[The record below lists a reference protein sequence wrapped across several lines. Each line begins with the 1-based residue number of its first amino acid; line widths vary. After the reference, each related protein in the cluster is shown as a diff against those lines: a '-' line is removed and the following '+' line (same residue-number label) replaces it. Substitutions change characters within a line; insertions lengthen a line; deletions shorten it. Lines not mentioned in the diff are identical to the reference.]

1 MGSAAL
7 LFLLAQQSLPEG
19 FTPLFDGSSLA
30 GWRGRPHLDPRV
42 EASWSDEERARHQAE
57 WDAGVAA
64 HWRVEDGEL
73 VNDGEG
79 PFLTTLRDY
88 GDAEF
93 VLEYR
98 TVPLADSGIY
108 LRATPQVQIW
118 DWTEAGGKWELGAD
132 KGSGGLWNNEKHP
145 RFPTRPADAPF
156 GEWNRF
162 RIRIIGERVWVWL
175 NGALVTPAVPME
187 NFWDRTRPLFARGP
201 LQLQTHG
208 GEIRFRNLG
217 VRELGAAEAAA
228 LLHSVP
234 AELPFRR
241 GEPDRAAMQAIAE
254 RPLLPGPDWS
264 GWRGAVD
271 GWEIADGVLR
281 CKSGSGGTIWTEE
294 EFSDFVVRFEF
305 RLPAGGNN
313 GLAIRYPGTGDAAY
327 SGMCE
332 LQVLDDGAPQY
343 ADLQPWQYHGSAYG
357 MVAAQRGHQRAV
369 GEWNSQQVTVV
380 GGRVMVELNGTVILD
395 ADLHALAETADGKPH
410 PGRLRERGAF
420 GFAGHGDPVE
430 FRKLHVRTL

>member
-1 MGSAAL
+1 MTSA
-7 LFLLAQQSLPEG
+7 LFLWLIAQQGLPQG
-19 FTPLFDGSSLA
+19 FTPMFDGATLA

-42 EASWSDEERARHQAE
+42 EAGWTDAERAEHQAA
-57 WDAGVAA
+57 WDAEVAL
-64 HWRVEDGEL
+64 HWRVEDGEI

-79 PFLTTLRDY
+79 PFLTTAHDY

-93 VLEYR
+93 TLEYR

-132 KGSGGLWNNEKHP
+132 KGSGGLWNNERHP
-145 RFPTRPADAPF
+145 RFPGRRMDAAF

-162 RIRIIGERVWVWL
+162 RIRIVGERVWVWL

-187 NFWDRTRPLFARGP
+187 NYWDRTQPLFARGP

-217 VRELGAAEAAA
+217 VRELGDEEAAA
-228 LLHSVP
+228 LLHSLP

-241 GEPDRAAMQAIAE
+241 GEPDRAALQAPSE
-254 RPLLPGPDWS
+254 RALIQDEELS
-264 GWRGAVD
+264 NWRGARD

-281 CKSGSGGTIWTEE
+281 CKPGSGGALYTAEE
-294 EFSDFVVRFEF
+294 YEDFVVRFEF
-305 RLPAGGNN
+305 RLPPGGNN
-313 GLAIRYPGTGDAAY
+313 GLAIRFPGEGDPAY
-327 SGMCE
+327 AGMCE
-332 LQVLDDGAPQY
+332 LQVLDDAAPQY
-343 ADLQPWQYHGSAYG
+343 AELQPWQYHGSAYG
-357 MVAAQRGHQRAV
+357 MVAARRGCQRAA
-369 GEWNSQQVTVV
+369 GAWNHQQVTVV
-380 GGRVMVELNGTVILD
+380 GGRVFVELNGVAILD
-395 ADLHALAETADGKPH
+395 ADLHALPATADGKEH
-410 PGRLRERGAF
+410 PGRLRTRGAF

-430 FRKLHVRTL
+430 FRNVHVRRL